1 MSRTA
6 VLSFLLFLPSVT
18 LAAPPE
24 KFYFIGEAK
33 LSLADGKPFQS
44 QVILLE
50 KTHDRD
56 QSQIVERALVVKP
69 DGKVDD
75 ETMILQ
81 VSDDNSFT
89 LTDAKKTIHGKG
101 ELFGPMWKWTYFKG
115 TFKHDTGIVIEDEN
129 FMTDDSVIT
138 ARKRIT
144 GPGGR
149 TLMIMEMSLK
159 GVTPA
164 TFEILAKSLTR

>member
-1 MSRTA
+1 MQRPLA
-6 VLSFLLFLPSVT
+6 FIFLCLLPS
-18 LAAPPE
+18 LAIAAPPE
-24 KFYFIGEAK
+24 KFHFIGEAK

-50 KTHDRD
+50 KIHDRER
-56 QSQIVERALVVKP
+56 SQIVERALVVKP

-75 ETMILQ
+75 EIMILQ
-81 VSDDNSFT
+81 ISDDNSFT
-89 LTDAKKTIHGKG
+89 LTDAKKTFEGKG
-101 ELFGPMWKWTYFKG
+101 ELFGPAWKWTYFKG
-115 TFKHDTGIVIEDEN
+115 SFKHNTGIVVEDEN

-144 GPGGR
+144 GPAGH

-159 GVTPA
+159 SVTPS
-164 TFEILAKSLTR
+164 TFEILAKTLTK